1 MHWTRDELQCG
12 LCYEN
17 EEKLYPD
24 FFLSI
29 KGHTV
34 AIMEAKAPN
43 RGSAGYRD
51 DRRKLIDQM
60 KLSVDGLLSSG
71 INTSVVGF
79 LVSGQRVEV
88 FAMSL

>member
-1 MHWTRDELQCG
+1 MIRTRDELLCG
-12 LCYEN
+12 PCYTN

-43 RGSAGYRD
+43 RGTIGYMD
-51 DRRKLIDQM
+51 DRRKLFDQM
-60 KLSVDGLLSSG
+60 KLAVDGLLRSG

-79 LVSGQRVEV
+79 LVSGM
-88 FAMSL
+88 FIP

>member
-1 MHWTRDELQCG
+1 MRDELQCG
-12 LCYEN
+12 PCYAN

-43 RGSAGYRD
+43 RGTAGYRD
-51 DRRKLIDQM
+51 DRHKLYDEM
-60 KLSVDGLLSSG
+60 KLAVDGLLNSG
-71 INTSVVGF
+71 INTSIVGF
-79 LVSGQRVEV
+79 LVSGT
-88 FAMSL
+88 FIMFIS